1 MTFIKELIKIVVVTA
16 KRFIMLLGCIL
27 LLFLTTYSVDIL
39 KGATV
44 TPTLS
49 LGKLLTG
56 NFPLIWIVV
65 VIVYTIGVMVNIVL
79 TIKKVILKL
88 REPKQKVIDP
98 NETRAI
104 RAMKWFLTH

>member
-16 KRFIMLLGCIL
+16 KRFI
-27 LLFLTTYSVDIL
+27 TTYSVDIL